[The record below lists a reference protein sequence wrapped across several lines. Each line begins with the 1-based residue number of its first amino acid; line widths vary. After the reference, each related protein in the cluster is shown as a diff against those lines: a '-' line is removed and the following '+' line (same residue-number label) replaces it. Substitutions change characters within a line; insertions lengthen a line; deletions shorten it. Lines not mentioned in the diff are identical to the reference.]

1 MWRRRCRPPPPARW
15 ADCSGLAP
23 ATGTY
28 AMNRQPPPPP
38 HCDSRAPSPTPCGAR
53 FAWPLLAGC
62 SLLLAGNV
70 CAQEGAHDERLRQL
84 EARLAEQDRQI
95 GALQQLVER
104 QQHALDGLTRE
115 VGVSRLDDLRA
126 RGGTPALAQLP
137 LAAGQAGVAASPQAD
152 ADDAASIART
162 DTTAPEG
169 PQVAIGRAACRE
181 TGSTR
186 RNAGWA

>member
-1 MWRRRCRPPPPARW
+1 
-15 ADCSGLAP
+15 
-23 ATGTY
+23 
-28 AMNRQPPPPP
+28 MNRQPPPPP
-38 HCDSRAPSPTPCGAR
+38 HCDFRAPSPTPCGAVR

-70 CAQEGAHDERLRQL
+70 CAQEGAHDERLQQL

-137 LAAGQAGVAASPQAD
+137 LRPRRLLDALVDRVPCEPAALPG
-152 ADDAASIART
+152 DDARGA
-162 DTTAPEG
+162 APD
-169 PQVAIGRAACRE
+169 R
-181 TGSTR
+181 
-186 RNAGWA
+186 